1 MWNLHGHL
9 TPPIVQQNETQV
21 TPSNSPLPYVTDQRA
36 LESLCHTLRQSPRLA
51 LDTEFVGEDTFVP
64 RLELIQVATA
74 TTAAV
79 IDFPA
84 VQAGGSLDV
93 FWELI
98 CDAKIEKIVHAGRQD
113 LDLFAIHAG
122 QIPKPFFDTQIAAAM
137 VGYGAQVAYANLV
150 QRLHGTKLAKAHTF
164 TNWSARPLS
173 DDQIAYALEDVEFLL
188 SIHTHLQ
195 NRLNTLG
202 RSEWVSEE
210 FARLETAIGEKSREP
225 QERYQRIRGWDTLK
239 PKGAAVLREVAVWRE
254 AEARRRNVPRG
265 RVMRDEVLLQL
276 ARHPPKSVNDLRG
289 LRGVHSSDVDRH
301 GGQILATI
309 TSALALPPS
318 AWPEVPRERKPDP
331 ESTGILELLQAVLKA
346 RAAEEGIAP
355 TMLATSADLQT
366 LVDAK
371 QSRTTLD
378 VPILR
383 GWRRQLAGDLLLQV
397 LDGAVTITV
406 DRTSGALRMTQG
418 RPGANEP
425 SSDPP
430 CLTTTSS

>member
-1 MWNLHGHL
+1 MWSLRD
-9 TPPIVQQNETQV
+9 PPTIRTIQPNERPV
-21 TPSNSPLPYVTDQRA
+21 TPKPPMLYVTDPSA
-36 LESLCHTLRQSPRLA
+36 LETLCLTLKQSSRLA

-84 VQAGGSLDV
+84 VQAKGSLDA

-98 CDAKIEKIVHAGRQD
+98 CDTKIEKIVHAGRQD
-113 LDLFAIHAG
+113 LDLFATHAG

-195 NRLNTLG
+195 DRLHSLG
-202 RSEWVSEE
+202 RLEWVGEE
-210 FARLETAIGEKSREP
+210 FARLETAVGEKSREP

-239 PKGAAVLREVAVWRE
+239 AKGAAVLRELAAWRE

-276 ARHPPKSVNDLRG
+276 ARHPPQSVSELRG
-289 LRGVHSSDVDRH
+289 LRGVHSSEVDRH
-301 GGQILATI
+301 GEHLLGTI
-309 TSALALPPS
+309 TSALALPPT

-331 ESTGILELLQAVLKA
+331 ESTGIVELLQAVLKA

-355 TMLATSADLQT
+355 TMLATSSDLQT

-371 QSRTTLD
+371 QNWATID

-383 GWRRQLAGDLLLQV
+383 GWRRQLAGDLLLKV

-406 DRTSGALRMTQG
+406 DRTSGALKMAQEDLG
-418 RPGANEP
+418 KV
-425 SSDPP
+425 
-430 CLTTTSS
+430 

>member
-1 MWNLHGHL
+1 MWNPHDPRTILTIQPNERPVTT
-9 TPPIVQQNETQV
+9 TPPM
-21 TPSNSPLPYVTDQRA
+21 LYVTDQSA
-36 LESLCHTLRQSPRLA
+36 LETLCQTLRQSPRLA

-74 TTAAV
+74 STAAV

-84 VQAGGSLDV
+84 VQASGSLDV

-98 CDAKIEKIVHAGRQD
+98 CDTKIEKIVHAGRQD
-113 LDLFAIHAG
+113 LDLFATHAG

-137 VGYGAQVAYANLV
+137 VGYGAQVAYAGLV

-195 NRLNTLG
+195 DRLSSLG
-202 RSEWVSEE
+202 RLEWVGEE
-210 FARLETAIGEKSREP
+210 FARLETAVGEKSREP

-239 PKGAAVLREVAVWRE
+239 PKGAAVLRELAAWRE

-276 ARHPPKSVNDLRG
+276 ARHPPKSVSELRG
-289 LRGVHSSDVDRH
+289 LRGVHSSEVDRH
-301 GGQILATI
+301 GEQLLATI
-309 TSALALPPS
+309 TSALALPAS

-331 ESTGILELLQAVLKA
+331 ESTGIVELLQAVLKA

-355 TMLATSADLQT
+355 TMLATSSDLQA
-366 LVDAK
+366 LVEAK
-371 QSRTTLD
+371 QNRATLD

-406 DRTSGALRMTQG
+406 DRTSGALRMIQDSASKA
-418 RPGANEP
+418 AN
-425 SSDPP
+425 
-430 CLTTTSS
+430 

>member
-1 MWNLHGHL
+1 MR
-9 TPPIVQQNETQV
+9 
-21 TPSNSPLPYVTDQRA
+21 YVTDKRA
-36 LESLCHTLRQSPRLA
+36 LESLCHTLRQSSRLA
-51 LDTEFVGEDTFVP
+51 LDTEFVGEDTFIP

-84 VQAGGSLDV
+84 VQASGSLDA

-98 CDAKIEKIVHAGRQD
+98 GDPKIEKVVHAGRQD
-113 LDLFAIHAG
+113 LDLFATHAG

-150 QRLHGTKLAKAHTF
+150 QRIHGTKLAKAHTF

-195 NRLNTLG
+195 DRLSAFG
-202 RSEWVSEE
+202 RLEWVNEE
-210 FARLETAIGEKSREP
+210 FARLEAAVGEKSREP

-239 PKGAAVLREVAVWRE
+239 PKGAAVLRELAAWRE

-276 ARHPPKSVNDLRG
+276 ARHPPKVVNDLRG
-289 LRGVHSSDVDRH
+289 LRGIHSSEVDRQ
-301 GGQILATI
+301 GEQLLATI
-309 TSALALPPS
+309 TSALALPSS

-331 ESTGILELLQAVLKA
+331 ESTGIVELLQAVLKA

-366 LVDAK
+366 LVEGK
-371 QSRTTLD
+371 QNRATLD

-383 GWRRQLAGDLLLQV
+383 GWRRQLAGELLLQV
-397 LDGAVTITV
+397 LDGTVTITV
-406 DRTSGALRMTQG
+406 DRTSGALRMITG
-418 RPGANEP
+418 R
-425 SSDPP
+425 
-430 CLTTTSS
+430 

>member
-1 MWNLHGHL
+1 M
-9 TPPIVQQNETQV
+9 
-21 TPSNSPLPYVTDQRA
+21 
-36 LESLCHTLRQSPRLA
+36 LRQSPRLA

-195 NRLNTLG
+195 NRLRSLG
-202 RSEWVSEE
+202 RSEWVSAE
-210 FARLETAIGEKSREP
+210 FARLETAIGEKGREP

-239 PKGAAVLREVAVWRE
+239 PKGAAVLRELAVWRE

-301 GGQILATI
+301 GGHILTSI
-309 TSALALPPS
+309 TSALALPTS
-318 AWPEVPRERKPDP
+318 AWPEVPSERKPDP
-331 ESTGILELLQAVLKA
+331 ESTGIVELLQAVLKA
-346 RAAEEGIAP
+346 RAAEQGIAP

-371 QSRTTLD
+371 QGRTALD

-397 LDGAVTITV
+397 LDGAVTIAV

-418 RPGANEP
+418 CPSLPQANEP
-425 SSDPP
+425 SQILPA
-430 CLTTTSS
+430 

>member
-1 MWNLHGHL
+1 MSSLLGHQ
-9 TPPIVQQNETQV
+9 TPPTVQQNETHV
-21 TPSNSPLPYVTDQRA
+21 TPNPSPPYVTDQRA

-51 LDTEFVGEDTFVP
+51 LDTEFVGEDTFIP

-84 VQAGGSLDV
+84 VQASGSLDV

-195 NRLNTLG
+195 DRLSTLG

-210 FARLETAIGEKSREP
+210 FARLETAVGEKSREP

-239 PKGAAVLREVAVWRE
+239 PKGAAVLRELAAWRE

-276 ARHPPKSVNDLRG
+276 ARHPPKSINELRG
-289 LRGVHSSDVDRH
+289 LRGVHCSEVDRQ
-301 GGQILATI
+301 GGQLLAAI

-318 AWPEVPRERKPDP
+318 TWPEVPSERKPDP
-331 ESTGILELLQAVLKA
+331 ESTGIVELLQAVLKA

-366 LVDAK
+366 LVESK
-371 QSRTTLD
+371 QNRTALD

-406 DRTSGALRMTQG
+406 DRTSGALRVTQG
-418 RPGANEP
+418 RPSNA
-425 SSDPP
+425 SS
-430 CLTTTSS
+430 

>member
-1 MWNLHGHL
+1 MLSLHGHQM
-9 TPPIVQQNETQV
+9 PPTGQQNEIQV
-21 TPSNSPLPYVTDQRA
+21 TPPNPPLPYVTDQRA

-51 LDTEFVGEDTFVP
+51 LDTEFVGEDTFIP

-74 TTAAV
+74 ATAAV

-84 VQAGGSLDV
+84 VQASGSLDV

-150 QRLHGTKLAKAHTF
+150 QRLHGKKLAKAHTF

-195 NRLNTLG
+195 DRLSTLG
-202 RSEWVSEE
+202 RLEWVSEE
-210 FARLETAIGEKSREP
+210 FARLETAVGEKSREP

-239 PKGAAVLREVAVWRE
+239 PKGAAVLRELAAWRE

-276 ARHPPKSVNDLRG
+276 ARHPPKSVNELRG
-289 LRGVHSSDVDRH
+289 LRGVHSSEVDRQ
-301 GGQILATI
+301 GVQLLATI

-318 AWPEVPRERKPDP
+318 VWPEVPRERKPDP
-331 ESTGILELLQAVLKA
+331 ESTGIVELLQAVLKA

-366 LVDAK
+366 LVEAK
-371 QSRTTLD
+371 QSRTALD

-406 DRTSGALRMTQG
+406 DRTSGALRMT
-418 RPGANEP
+418 
-425 SSDPP
+425 
-430 CLTTTSS
+430 

>member
-1 MWNLHGHL
+1 MSSLHGHQ
-9 TPPIVQQNETQV
+9 TPPIVQQNEPLV

-84 VQAGGSLDV
+84 VQAAGSLDV

-188 SIHTHLQ
+188 SIHSHLQ

-210 FARLETAIGEKSREP
+210 FARLETVIGEKGREP

-239 PKGAAVLREVAVWRE
+239 PKGAAVLRELAVWRE

-301 GGQILATI
+301 GGQILASI
-309 TSALALPPS
+309 TSALALPAS
-318 AWPEVPRERKPDP
+318 AWPEVPSERKPDP
-331 ESTGILELLQAVLKA
+331 ESTGIVELLQAVLKA
-346 RAAEEGIAP
+346 RAAEQGIAP

-371 QSRTTLD
+371 QSRTALD

-406 DRTSGALRMTQG
+406 DRTSGALRMIQG
-418 RPGANEP
+418 RLQANEP
-425 SSDPP
+425 SQILPA
-430 CLTTTSS
+430 

>member
-1 MWNLHGHL
+1 M
-9 TPPIVQQNETQV
+9 
-21 TPSNSPLPYVTDQRA
+21 TDQGA
-36 LESLCHTLRQSPRLA
+36 LKSLCHTLRQSPRLA
-51 LDTEFVGEDTFVP
+51 LDTEFVGEDTFIP

-84 VQAGGSLDV
+84 VQASGSLDI

-98 CDAKIEKIVHAGRQD
+98 CDVKIDKIVHAGRQD

-137 VGYGAQVAYANLV
+137 VGYGAQIAYANLV

-188 SIHTHLQ
+188 SIHTYLQ
-195 NRLNTLG
+195 DRLSTLG
-202 RSEWVSEE
+202 RLEWVSEE
-210 FARLETAIGEKSREP
+210 FARLETAVGEKSREP

-239 PKGAAVLREVAVWRE
+239 PKGAAVLRELAAWRE

-276 ARHPPKSVNDLRG
+276 ARHPPKSVIELRG
-289 LRGVHSSDVDRH
+289 LRGLHSSEVDRH
-301 GGQILATI
+301 GGQLLATI

-318 AWPEVPRERKPDP
+318 AWPEIPSERKPDP
-331 ESTGILELLQAVLKA
+331 ESTGIVELLQAVLKA

-366 LVDAK
+366 LVEARQNLTD
-371 QSRTTLD
+371 LD
-378 VPILR
+378 LPILH
-383 GWRRQLAGDLLLQV
+383 GWRRKLAGELLLQV
-397 LDGAVTITV
+397 LDGAVTVTV
-406 DRTSGALRMTQG
+406 DRTSGALRMIQG
-418 RPGANEP
+418 RPSNA
-425 SSDPP
+425 SS
-430 CLTTTSS
+430 

>member
-1 MWNLHGHL
+1 M
-9 TPPIVQQNETQV
+9 Q
-21 TPSNSPLPYVTDQRA
+21 YVTDQRA
-36 LESLCHTLRQSPRLA
+36 LESLCQTLRQSPRLA

-74 TTAAV
+74 TAAAV

-84 VQAGGSLDV
+84 VQSSGSLDA

-98 CDAKIEKIVHAGRQD
+98 CDTKIEKIVHAGRQD
-113 LDLFAIHAG
+113 LDLFATHAG

-150 QRLHGTKLAKAHTF
+150 QRLHGTKLDKAHTF

-195 NRLNTLG
+195 DRLSSLG
-202 RSEWVSEE
+202 RLEWVSEE
-210 FARLETAIGEKSREP
+210 FARLETAVGEKSREP

-239 PKGAAVLREVAVWRE
+239 PKGAAVLRELAAWRE

-276 ARHPPKSVNDLRG
+276 ARHPPKSVHELRG
-289 LRGVHSSDVDRH
+289 LRGVHSSEVDRH
-301 GGQILATI
+301 GEQLLTTI
-309 TSALALPPS
+309 TSVLALPPS
-318 AWPEVPRERKPDP
+318 AWPEIPRERKQDP
-331 ESTGILELLQAVLKA
+331 ESTGIVELLQAVLKA
-346 RAAEEGIAP
+346 LAAEEGIVP
-355 TMLATSADLQT
+355 TMLATSSDLQT
-366 LVDAK
+366 LVEAK
-371 QSRTTLD
+371 QNRTALD
-378 VPILR
+378 VPLLR

-406 DRTSGALRMTQG
+406 DRTSGALRMITG
-418 RPGANEP
+418 RPSNV
-425 SSDPP
+425 SS
-430 CLTTTSS
+430 

>member
-1 MWNLHGHL
+1 MSNLRGHL
-9 TPPIVQQNETQV
+9 TPPTVRQNETHV
-21 TPSNSPLPYVTDQRA
+21 TPNPPMQYVTDQCA
-36 LESLCHTLRQSPRLA
+36 LESLCYTLRESPRLA
-51 LDTEFVGEDTFVP
+51 LDTEFVGEDTFIP

-84 VQAGGSLDV
+84 VQADGSLDV

-195 NRLNTLG
+195 DRLNALG

-210 FARLETAIGEKSREP
+210 FARLETAVGGKSREP

-239 PKGAAVLREVAVWRE
+239 PKGAVVLRELAAWRE

-301 GGQILATI
+301 GGQLLATI

-318 AWPEVPRERKPDP
+318 EWPKVPGERKPDP
-331 ESTGILELLQAVLKA
+331 ESTGIVELLQAVLKA

-366 LVDAK
+366 LVEGK
-371 QSRTTLD
+371 QNRTTLD
-378 VPILR
+378 VPILH
-383 GWRRQLAGDLLLQV
+383 GWRRQLVGDLLIQV
-397 LDGAVTITV
+397 LEGMVTITV
-406 DRTSGALRMTQG
+406 DRTSGALRITHG
-418 RPGANEP
+418 SSSNTP
-425 SSDPP
+425 S
-430 CLTTTSS
+430 

>member
-1 MWNLHGHL
+1 
-9 TPPIVQQNETQV
+9 
-21 TPSNSPLPYVTDQRA
+21 VTDQRA
-36 LESLCHTLRQSPRLA
+36 LESLCHRLRQSPRLA
-51 LDTEFVGEDTFVP
+51 LDTEFVGEDTFIP

-84 VQAGGSLDV
+84 VQASGSFDV

-173 DDQIAYALEDVEFLL
+173 NDQIAYALEDVEFLL
-188 SIHTHLQ
+188 SIHTHLRD
-195 NRLNTLG
+195 RLNKLG
-202 RSEWVSEE
+202 RLEWVSEE
-210 FARLETAIGEKSREP
+210 FARLETAVGEKSREP

-239 PKGAAVLREVAVWRE
+239 PKGAAVLRELAAWRE
-254 AEARRRNVPRG
+254 AEANRRNVPRG

-276 ARHPPKSVNDLRG
+276 ARHPPKSVNELRG
-289 LRGVHSSDVDRH
+289 LRGVHSSEVDRQ
-301 GGQILATI
+301 GGQLLATI

-331 ESTGILELLQAVLKA
+331 ESTGIVELLQAVLKA
-346 RAAEEGIAP
+346 RAAGEGIAP

-366 LVDAK
+366 LVEAK
-371 QSRTTLD
+371 QNRTALD

-383 GWRRQLAGDLLLQV
+383 GWRRELAGDLLLQV
-397 LDGAVTITV
+397 LDGVVTVSV
-406 DRTSGALRMTQG
+406 DRTSGALRMT
-418 RPGANEP
+418 
-425 SSDPP
+425 
-430 CLTTTSS
+430 

>member
-1 MWNLHGHL
+1 MSSFHGHQ
-9 TPPIVQQNETQV
+9 TPRIVQQNEPQV
-21 TPSNSPLPYVTDQRA
+21 TPLNPPLPYVTDQRA
-36 LESLCHTLRQSPRLA
+36 LEALCHTLRQSPRLA
-51 LDTEFVGEDTFVP
+51 LDTEFVGEDTFIP

-84 VQAGGSLDV
+84 VQASGSLDI

-98 CDAKIEKIVHAGRQD
+98 CDVKIDKIVHAGRQD

-137 VGYGAQVAYANLV
+137 VGYGAQIAYANLV

-188 SIHTHLQ
+188 SIHTYLQ
-195 NRLNTLG
+195 DRLSTLG
-202 RSEWVSEE
+202 RLEWVSEE
-210 FARLETAIGEKSREP
+210 FARLETAVGEKSREP

-239 PKGAAVLREVAVWRE
+239 PKGAAVLRELAAWRE

-276 ARHPPKSVNDLRG
+276 ARHPPKSVIELRG
-289 LRGVHSSDVDRH
+289 LRGLHSSEVDRH
-301 GGQILATI
+301 GGQLLATI

-318 AWPEVPRERKPDP
+318 AWPEVPSERKPDP
-331 ESTGILELLQAVLKA
+331 ESTGIVELLQAVLKA

-366 LVDAK
+366 LVEAR
-371 QSRTTLD
+371 QNLTALD
-378 VPILR
+378 LPILH
-383 GWRRQLAGDLLLQV
+383 GWRRKLAGELLLQV
-397 LDGAVTITV
+397 LDGAVTVTV
-406 DRTSGALRMTQG
+406 DRISGALRMIQG
-418 RPGANEP
+418 RPSNA
-425 SSDPP
+425 SS
-430 CLTTTSS
+430 

>member
-1 MWNLHGHL
+1 MWSLRD
-9 TPPIVQQNETQV
+9 PPTIRTIQPNERPV
-21 TPSNSPLPYVTDQRA
+21 TPKPPMLYVTDQSA
-36 LESLCHTLRQSPRLA
+36 LETLCLTLKQSSRLA

-84 VQAGGSLDV
+84 VQAKGSLDA

-98 CDAKIEKIVHAGRQD
+98 CDNKIEKIVHAGRQD
-113 LDLFAIHAG
+113 LDLFATHAG

-195 NRLNTLG
+195 DRLNSLG
-202 RSEWVSEE
+202 RLEWVGEE
-210 FARLETAIGEKSREP
+210 FARLEMAVGEKSREP

-239 PKGAAVLREVAVWRE
+239 AKGAAVLRELAAWRE

-276 ARHPPKSVNDLRG
+276 ARHPPKSVSELRG
-289 LRGVHSSDVDRH
+289 LRGVHSSEVDRH
-301 GGQILATI
+301 GEHLLGTI
-309 TSALALPPS
+309 TSALALPPT

-331 ESTGILELLQAVLKA
+331 ESTGIVELLQAVLKA

-355 TMLATSADLQT
+355 TMLATSSDLQT
-366 LVDAK
+366 LVEAK
-371 QSRTTLD
+371 QNRATLD

-383 GWRRQLAGDLLLQV
+383 GWRRQLAGDLLLKV

-406 DRTSGALRMTQG
+406 DRTSGALKMAQEDLG
-418 RPGANEP
+418 KV
-425 SSDPP
+425 
-430 CLTTTSS
+430 

>member
-1 MWNLHGHL
+1 MSSLLGHQ
-9 TPPIVQQNETQV
+9 TPPTVRQNEPHM
-21 TPSNSPLPYVTDQRA
+21 TPILPLSYVTDQRA
-36 LESLCHTLRQSPRLA
+36 LESLCDTLRKSSRLA
-51 LDTEFVGEDTFVP
+51 LDTEFVGEDTFIP
-64 RLELIQVATA
+64 RLELIQVANA

-84 VQAGGSLDV
+84 VQAGGSLDA

-98 CDAKIEKIVHAGRQD
+98 GDTTIEKIVHAGRQD
-113 LDLFAIHAG
+113 LDLFALHAG

-173 DDQIAYALEDVEFLL
+173 ADQIAYALEDVEFLL

-195 NRLNTLG
+195 DRLKTLG
-202 RSEWVSEE
+202 RLEWVSEE
-210 FARLETAIGEKSREP
+210 FARLEAVVGEKGREP

-239 PKGAAVLREVAVWRE
+239 PKGAAVLRELAVWRE

-301 GGQILATI
+301 GGHILTSI
-309 TSALALPPS
+309 TSALALPTS
-318 AWPEVPRERKPDP
+318 AWPEVPSERKPDP
-331 ESTGILELLQAVLKA
+331 ESTGIVELLQ
-346 RAAEEGIAP
+346 
-355 TMLATSADLQT
+355 
-366 LVDAK
+366 
-371 QSRTTLD
+371 
-378 VPILR
+378 
-383 GWRRQLAGDLLLQV
+383 
-397 LDGAVTITV
+397 
-406 DRTSGALRMTQG
+406 
-418 RPGANEP
+418 
-425 SSDPP
+425 
-430 CLTTTSS
+430 

>member
-1 MWNLHGHL
+1 MSNLHGHQTL
-9 TPPIVQQNETQV
+9 PIAPQNETPM
-21 TPSNSPLPYVTDQRA
+21 TPNLSPPYVTDQSA
-36 LESLCHTLRQSPRLA
+36 LESLCHTLQQSPRLA
-51 LDTEFVGEDTFVP
+51 LDTEFVGEDTFIP

-84 VQAGGSLDV
+84 VQANGSLDV

-98 CDAKIEKIVHAGRQD
+98 CDAKIEKIFHAGRQD
-113 LDLFAIHAG
+113 LDLFALHAG

-195 NRLNTLG
+195 DRLKTLG

-210 FARLETAIGEKSREP
+210 FARLETVVGEKSREP

-239 PKGAAVLREVAVWRE
+239 PKGAAVLRELAVWRE

-289 LRGVHSSDVDRH
+289 LRGVHSSEVDRQ
-301 GGQILATI
+301 GGQLLAAI

-318 AWPEVPRERKPDP
+318 AWPIVPSERKPDP
-331 ESTGILELLQAVLKA
+331 ESTGIVELLQAVLKA

-371 QSRTTLD
+371 QNRTALN
-378 VPILR
+378 VPILN

-397 LDGAVTITV
+397 LDGAVTISV
-406 DRTSGALRMTQG
+406 DGTSGALRMA
-418 RPGANEP
+418 PG
-425 SSDPP
+425 S
-430 CLTTTSS
+430 TSNVG

>member
-1 MWNLHGHL
+1 MTSAH
-9 TPPIVQQNETQV
+9 
-21 TPSNSPLPYVTDQRA
+21 PSLPYVTDQRA

-84 VQAGGSLDV
+84 VQATRSLDV

-98 CDAKIEKIVHAGRQD
+98 CDTKIEKIVHAGRQD

-173 DDQIAYALEDVEFLL
+173 EDQIAYALEDVEFLL

-195 NRLNTLG
+195 NRLSTLG

-210 FARLETAIGEKSREP
+210 FARLETAIGEKGREP

-239 PKGAAVLREVAVWRE
+239 PKGAAVLRELAAWRE

-289 LRGVHSSDVDRH
+289 LRGVHSSDIDRH
-301 GGQILATI
+301 GGHILASI
-309 TSALALPPS
+309 TSALALPTS
-318 AWPEVPRERKPDP
+318 AWPEVPSDRKPDP
-331 ESTGILELLQAVLKA
+331 ESTGIVELLQAVLKA
-346 RAAEEGIAP
+346 RAAEQGIAP

-371 QSRTTLD
+371 QSRTALD

-397 LDGAVTITV
+397 LDGTVTITV
-406 DRTSGALRMTQG
+406 DRTSGALRMTPG
-418 RPGANEP
+418 RPQTNEP
-425 SSDPP
+425 SQILPA
-430 CLTTTSS
+430 